1 MLIFL
6 LNMIYYSLIHI
17 TCESGWFWLV
27 KSDPLI
33 TEAFSHTVD
42 RVNNWE
48 KLWSKEFP
56 DKMCYT

>member
-1 MLIFL
+1 
-6 LNMIYYSLIHI
+6 MIYYSLIHI
-17 TCESGWFWLV
+17 TCEFGWFWLV